1 MIPTIPMR
9 NLGEMKCLL
18 VPGWSHSIKWPGW
31 LGMFGSCEH
40 RSATPSIPVQ
50 RSNGPTLL
58 GQCFESFQVGLRSGA
73 GDPVGPFAPLKFS
86 IGFLLHLFVICD
98 TTACY
103 FLIVIPSSCILRPFP
118 ILPHPSPSFP
128 KIWTWYIH
136 QHIAAPTF
144 ILSHSPWQAMAGQ
157 KAWIQPACATSVLRN
172 LDATGALLALD
183 EMWKL
188 QAVDGGR
195 PWYTSGL
202 LSKEIRLLVGKWILY
217 DLIRDMV
224 WRG

>member
-1 MIPTIPMR
+1 
-9 NLGEMKCLL
+9 
-18 VPGWSHSIKWPGW
+18 
-31 LGMFGSCEH
+31 
-40 RSATPSIPVQ
+40 
-50 RSNGPTLL
+50 
-58 GQCFESFQVGLRSGA
+58 
-73 GDPVGPFAPLKFS
+73 
-86 IGFLLHLFVICD
+86 
-98 TTACY
+98 
-103 FLIVIPSSCILRPFP
+103 
-118 ILPHPSPSFP
+118 
-128 KIWTWYIH
+128 
-136 QHIAAPTF
+136 
-144 ILSHSPWQAMAGQ
+144 MAGQ

-224 WRG
+224 WRCFVSLRLGPSC